1 MEKPSL
7 TIIIPAY
14 NVSDSLAKCVE
25 SVVNQDFH
33 QWQAIIVDDGSTDN
47 TLDIANDLAEK
58 DGRITVIHKDN
69 GGLSDARNHGLDL
82 LFGVLPQGDSTLFHG
97 TPYVTFIDSDDYISP
112 STMGPL
118 MKELNIHPEY
128 DLLEYSAT
136 LHSGSKREAQLT
148 LTDTIYTSPR
158 DYWLRGKG
166 YSHSYS
172 WNKIYRSK
180 VFSSGLR
187 YPKGKIFED
196 VWMLPYILKACKT
209 VATTAM
215 GQYVYMDNPKGI
227 THAADRSADLLAQ
240 LFHAQIEAMRLLEID
255 FSASS
260 LSKEEARLYLSL
272 RNQQTA
278 IKRLD
283 PNHPTLLPARRIPFS
298 AATTIRELAKV
309 AYYRCTDLFQTRTKR

>member
-69 GGLSDARNHGLDL
+69 GGLSDARNHGLDI
-82 LFGVLPQGDSTLFHG
+82 LFEVIPHGNSTLFPN
-97 TPYVTFIDSDDYISP
+97 TPYITFIDSDDYISH
-112 STMGPL
+112 TTLNAL
-118 MKELNIHPEY
+118 MNLLAIHPEY

-136 LHSGSKREAQLT
+136 LHYGSKRETQLT
-148 LTDTIYTSPR
+148 LPDTVYTSPK
-158 DYWLRGKG
+158 DYWLHGKG

-172 WNKIYRSK
+172 CNKIYRNTI
-180 VFSSGLR
+180 FSSELR
-187 YPKGKIFED
+187 FPKGKIFED
-196 VWMLPYILKACKT
+196 AWILPYILKACKI
-209 VATTAM
+209 VATTKI
-215 GQYVYMDNPKGI
+215 GQYIYMDNPKGI
-227 THAADRSADLLAQ
+227 THSANHSANSLAQ
-240 LFHAQIEAMRLLEID
+240 LLHAQTEAMRLLEID
-255 FSASS
+255 ITAPS

-272 RNQQTA
+272 RNLQTA

-309 AYYRCTDLFQTRTKR
+309 AYYRWTDLFQTRTKR